1 MLYVQPHVLA
11 ARGLLLLPHYQV
23 KDFLSEG
30 DDYSTCKCKEA
41 IGSLRWI
48 MALERKSHLHDAK
61 SKQNQTDCSYQAE
74 DKVRQVVYYRYR
86 VTCCKTSAAEHSA
99 YNYKHSVGDKGH
111 CKLSV
116 LLQHLKKVIIL
127 IRHSSSNLN
136 WRIFCTCSF

>member
-1 MLYVQPHVLA
+1 MYQQLSLPT
-11 ARGLLLLPHYQV
+11 LPHNQV
-23 KDFLSEG
+23 KDFLSKC
-30 DDYSTCKCKEA
+30 DDDSACKCQES
-41 IGSLRWI
+41 IGSLRWV

-61 SKQNQTDCSYQAE
+61 AKQNQSDCSYQAE

-99 YNYKHSVGDKGH
+99 YNYKHSVGYKSS

-136 WRIFCTCSF
+136 WCIFCASSF